1 MGVKHLSF
9 MRKEKEKDRVGRQG
23 DDQERKCRPRR
34 KESWNRERTGKGTIP
49 AAWPPTLSAHALG
62 TFSLSQCQL
71 EKPQSPRKTNTE
83 N

>member
-9 MRKEKEKDRVGRQG
+9 MRKEKKDRVGRQG

-34 KESWNRERTGKGTIP
+34 KSWNRERTGKGTIP
-49 AAWPPTLSAHALG
+49 AQWPPTLSAHALG
-62 TFSLSQCQL
+62 TFLLSRCQL
-71 EKPQSPRKTNTE
+71 EKPQSPRNTNTE